1 MNKRQVGGEY
11 ETKAVLYLEQQGLK
25 ILERNFR
32 CRMGEIDI
40 VAKDGEFV
48 VFTEVKWRKTSR
60 SGSALQSVDWKKQR
74 TICRTSDYYRMK
86 NFLTEN
92 TPMRFDVVAIEGD
105 ELHWIKNA
113 FAYIP

>member
-1 MNKRQVGGEY
+1 MNKRQVGSEY
-11 ETKAVLYLEQQGLK
+11 ETKAVLYLEQQGIT

-32 CRMGEIDI
+32 CRTGEIDI

-48 VFTEVKWRKTSR
+48 VFTEVKCRKTAR

-86 NFLTEN
+86 NRIFEN
-92 TPMRFDVVAIEGD
+92 MPMRFDVVAIEGD
-105 ELHWIKNA
+105 EIHWIKNA
-113 FAYIP
+113 YEYIP